1 MSESNLIETRLKTIP
16 RPRQRRELK
25 IKNSTLRQ
33 LQLSMLNSLSKC
45 PVLKERRKSLKN
57 LKRNSGQYDDYDEY
71 INKINNSLN
80 KYQISFSQEKNSELE
95 NSLGP
100 NEKYMD
106 KEGKQLIKKVYYM
119 NNLYSSRGLPS
130 SNEQS
135 KLKITIPEQEYP
147 NPFQSLGVIKSNR
160 YLYDE
165 ICKDYLYRQSDLF
178 NQKIIDI
185 QKYKNKFGG
194 VKMPKIHISASNNKG
209 MFDIPVIDLTDKKG
223 KNNVGITHIFPQSGK
238 LKLFAYFKYP
248 NKNFPEGREQFSL
261 FMKGNEIII
270 SGGITTNMKTLTI
283 WGLNLE
289 KLEWTKIPINGY
301 TNNRY
306 GHSGIFYQNKI
317 YFFGGKTKYQKNSI
331 SCGLEV
337 FSLFDGQFTNPSAGK
352 INPEDRRNHTAELLG
367 SQMFIFGGINNSNEI
382 LNDSFLLNLS
392 PLKWIPCH
400 ISRYTPG
407 PRVFGHSSSV
417 VIPRDIIK
425 NHKFSIYSYPT
436 FEPGKMNSLIKEKG
450 IYIFG
455 GKTKEEGGLS
465 NQLWILIT
473 GKKPLEWVQPQT
485 KGKPPSPR
493 YFHSMSFYERGNFLI
508 IHGGRNDAMSESSAL
523 NDTYVFDLDIFDWLK
538 VELYSEIKGFKVL
551 NRCGHQSVVY
561 SNKLIIVGGMNN
573 NNYLGSS
580 LMIVNLDF
588 SYSSKPKSF
597 EEIMMKE
604 LKDKDDLESKK
615 KLAKMKIDL
624 RKSNNPLGII
634 TNITLPPIK

>member
-1 MSESNLIETRLKTIP
+1 MSDQNQNQSNLKTISNHKQIFKP
-16 RPRQRRELK
+16 
-25 IKNSTLRQ
+25 KNSTLRQ
-33 LQLSMLNSLSKC
+33 LQLNMLNSLSKS
-45 PVLKERRKSLKN
+45 PIVRVRRKSLKSIN
-57 LKRNSGQYDDYDEY
+57 HDFDDYDDY
-71 INKINNSLN
+71 INKINNTLN
-80 KYQISFSQEKNSELE
+80 KYQISFSQEKNDELE
-95 NSLGP
+95 NNLGP

-106 KEGKQLIKKVYYM
+106 KEGKELIKKIYYL
-119 NNLYSSRGLPS
+119 NNLHANKGLPS
-130 SNEQS
+130 PNEQS
-135 KLKITIPEQEYP
+135 KLKITIPEQDYP

-160 YLYDE
+160 FLYDE

-209 MFDIPVIDLTDKKG
+209 MFDIPVIDMSDKKG
-223 KNNVGITHIFPQSGK
+223 KENVGITHIFPQTGK
-238 LKLFAYFKYP
+238 LRLFTYYKYP

-289 KLEWTKIPINGY
+289 KLEWNKIPINGFA
-301 TNNRY
+301 NNRY
-306 GHSGIFYQNKI
+306 GHTAIFYQNKI
-317 YFFGGKTKYQKNSI
+317 YFFGGKTKYQRMSL

-337 FSLFDGQFTNPSAGK
+337 FSLSDGLFTTPSVGK
-352 INPEDRRNHTAELLG
+352 LYPEQRRNHIAELVG
-367 SQMFIFGGINNSNEI
+367 NQIFIFGGINNSNEI
-382 LNDSFLLNLS
+382 LNDSFILNLN
-392 PLKWIPCH
+392 PLKWMTCI
-400 ISRYTPG
+400 INKFTPG
-407 PRVFGHSSSV
+407 PKVFGHSSCI
-417 VIPRDIIK
+417 VIPREILK
-425 NHKFSIYSYPT
+425 NHKFSIYSYPDL
-436 FEPGKMNSLIKEKG
+436 EPGKINNLIKEKG

-473 GKKPLEWVQPQT
+473 GKKPLQWVQPQT

-508 IHGGRNDAMSESSAL
+508 IHGGRNDAMSETSAL
-523 NDTYVFDLDIFDWLK
+523 NDTYVFDLENFDWLK
-538 VELYSEIKGFKVL
+538 VELYSDIKGFKIL
-551 NRCGHQSVVY
+551 NRCGHQSVIY

-588 SYSSKPKSF
+588 SYNSNQKTI
-597 EEIMMKE
+597 EEILVKE
-604 LKDKDDLESKK
+604 LKDKDDIESKN
-615 KLAKMKIDL
+615 KLSKIKMDI
-624 RKSNNPLGII
+624 RKSNHQLGVI
-634 TNITLPPIK
+634 TNVTLPPIK

>member
-1 MSESNLIETRLKTIP
+1 MNDSHLMQTRLKTIP
-16 RPRQRRELK
+16 SKRRELSLK
-25 IKNSTLRQ
+25 SSTLRQ
-33 LQLSMLNSLSKC
+33 LQLSMLNSLSKS
-45 PVLKERRKSLKN
+45 PVIKMRRKSLKN
-57 LKRNSGQYDDYDEY
+57 NNAEYSDYDDY

-80 KYQISFSQEKNSELE
+80 KYQLSFSQEKNSELE
-95 NSLGP
+95 NTLGP

-106 KEGKQLIKKVYYM
+106 KEGKQLIKKIYYM
-119 NNLYSSRGLPS
+119 NNLYSNKGLPTT
-130 SNEQS
+130 NEQS

-160 YLYDE
+160 FLYDE
-165 ICKDYLYRQSDLF
+165 ICKDFLYRQSDLF

-223 KNNVGITHIFPQSGK
+223 KENNLGIAHIFPQSGK

-283 WGLNLE
+283 WVLNLE
-289 KLEWTKIPINGY
+289 KLEWTKIQTNGF

-317 YFFGGKTKYQKNSI
+317 YFFGGKTKYQKSSI

-337 FSLFDGQFTNPSAGK
+337 FSLSDGQFTNPSAGK
-352 INPEDRRNHTAELLG
+352 LNPEDRRNHTAELVG
-367 SQMFIFGGINNSNEI
+367 GQIFIFGGINNSNEI
-382 LNDSFLLNLS
+382 LNDSYLLNLS

-400 ISRYTPG
+400 INRFSPG
-407 PRVFGHSSSV
+407 PKVFGHSSCV
-417 VIPRDIIK
+417 VIPREILK

-436 FEPGKMNSLIKEKG
+436 FEPGKINSLIKEKG

-455 GKTKEEGGLS
+455 GKTKEEGGLT

-523 NDTYVFDLDIFDWLK
+523 NDTYVFDLENFDWFK
-538 VELYSEIKGFKVL
+538 VELYSEMRGFKIL

-588 SYSSKPKSF
+588 SYSTQPKSI
-597 EEIMMKE
+597 EEIMIKE

-615 KLAKMKIDL
+615 KLAKIKMDL
-624 RKSNNPLGII
+624 KKSIPLGVI